1 MAATRWDPFMA
12 LARLD
17 NFDDLVRRTWG
28 ANAPTTSS
36 TGFVPPVEL
45 ISRGDDVLIR
55 LELPG
60 IDPQDLDIEVSPGKL
75 TIRGERKIANSSE
88 RDGVLVRELRYGSF
102 HRQFA
107 LPEGVDDSA
116 VEANYE
122 NGMLEMLV
130 RGVVRRP
137 PEPKKIEIRKGAG
150 ESRVVE
156 TSSTSGGSEQKS

>member
-1 MAATRWDPFMA
+1 MA

-28 ANAPTTSS
+28 NAPATSS

-75 TIRGERKIANSSE
+75 TIRGERKIANQSE

-156 TSSTSGGSEQKS
+156 TSSAGGGSEQNS